1 MNKALKSFGVIVLL
15 CFSFYYTHQFALLM
29 QKKDPIYQNILVL
42 KEEVNLKSV
51 DATIIGDYIIPG
63 LKGKEVNIEK
73 SFQKMKNQ
81 GVFGENYL
89 VFDEVI
95 PTITLNQ
102 NKDKIIKKGNNAKMA
117 VSFILDENSNLINYF
132 EEMGMDYSL
141 LTTEENLNSNLKGER
156 INIDKNN
163 FNKVEKEL
171 SKLNKNNNICFIEK
185 LDKDFCL
192 KKKKI
197 LVEATFNINNNNLAS
212 VLNKVEAGSIY
223 YLKNLD
229 LSYLKLLIENI
240 VYKGYSIVNLSQ
252 LISESRS

>member
-51 DATIIGDYIIPG
+51 DATIIGDYIIP
-63 LKGKEVNIEK
+63 
-73 SFQKMKNQ
+73 
-81 GVFGENYL
+81 
-89 VFDEVI
+89 
-95 PTITLNQ
+95 TITLNQ

-132 EEMGMDYSL
+132 EEMDMDYSL

-163 FNKVEKEL
+163 YNKVEKEL

-192 KKKKI
+192 KKKMI
-197 LVEATFNINNNNLAS
+197 LVESTYNINNNNIAS
-212 VLNKVEAGSIY
+212 YLNKVEAGSIY